1 MTKTEKLFLEKAQ
14 TLLCDIE
21 TKQLDD
27 ENFKKWN
34 MATLIIDDILEGKD
48 K

>member
-14 TLLCDIE
+14 TLLCDLE
-21 TKQLDD
+21 ATKLDD
-27 ENFKKWN
+27 ENFDKWN
-34 MATLIIDDILEGKD
+34 KATLIINGLLEGKD